1 MTKSLD
7 HILIKLNNNL
17 IKNEYK
23 NIINYLKENN
33 IKERIRIRI
42 IERYKL
48 PENLIL
54 YFLMG
59 ILPIWAAIY
68 DYTTYI
74 PIYYAIYAIEL
85 GYEILMFRRATAYYS
100 PLTRSIYF
108 KKKSL
113 EEMINNLSNNFYS
126 NNMKIK
132 EGNIVA
138 FKFTGDRIVYYPIY
152 ADKNKDNIEE
162 IISKVVIDAIGAHE
176 ISHKIIGRSDIKA
189 STLGYLIYFDI
200 NKLYKYEKAKEIVRK
215 NIENCV
221 EYIKN
226 NEEYNP
232 YSIGECYANITLYKN
247 NFSIDIKK
255 EIERLKHMK
264 DKDIIGEIKN
274 YVLNYSN

>member
-1 MTKSLD
+1 MITSNKRLERLD
-7 HILIKLNNNL
+7 RIL

-33 IKERIRIRI
+33 INKRVRLRI
-42 IERYKL
+42 IEGYKL

-54 YFLMG
+54 YFLIG
-59 ILPIWAAIY
+59 ILLIRAAIY
-68 DYTTYI
+68 DYTIYI
-74 PIYYAIYAIEL
+74 PISSAIYAIEL

-100 PLTRSIYF
+100 PFTRSIYF

-113 EEMINNLSNNFYS
+113 EEIINNLSNNFHS

-132 EGNIVA
+132 EDNIVA
-138 FKFTGDRIVYYPIY
+138 LKFTGDRIVYYPIY
-152 ADKNKDNIEE
+152 VDKNKDNIEE

-189 STLGYLIYFDI
+189 SDLGYLIYFDI
-200 NKLYKYEKAKEIVRK
+200 NELYKYEKAKEIVRK
-215 NIENCV
+215 NLENCV

-232 YSIGECYANITLYKN
+232 YSIGECHANITLYKN

-264 DKDIIGEIKN
+264 DKDTINEIKN